1 MCCAASLRRET
12 YARERTRVSERER
25 ESARE
30 GGGTRAREN
39 ERDKERERDRGGKRS
54 VCQGLL
60 QNGVPRSSGGRR
72 GGDGSFGLVAYV
84 SPRCC

>member
-39 ERDKERERDRGGKRS
+39 ERDKERSDKGDLFWDLNLRDRNQ
-54 VCQGLL
+54 V
-60 QNGVPRSSGGRR
+60 
-72 GGDGSFGLVAYV
+72 
-84 SPRCC
+84 